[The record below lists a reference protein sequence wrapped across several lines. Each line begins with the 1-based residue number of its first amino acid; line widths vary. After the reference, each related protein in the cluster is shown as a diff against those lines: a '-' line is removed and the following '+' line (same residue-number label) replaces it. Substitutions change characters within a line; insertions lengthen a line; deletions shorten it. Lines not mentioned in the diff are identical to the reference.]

1 MSCVYIIS
9 DGTDIKI
16 GKSNDPEARLSILQ
30 TANKYELTIIRLIKC
45 ETEQQ
50 AYIIEKGLHRL
61 YNSYCI
67 RNEWFNGI
75 ILKDIQ
81 KYTDNE
87 LFYLFSP
94 TNIHNN
100 KLITKKSIKAKE
112 IIKKY
117 NKDFLGELDDTH
129 TRALAKISRNTY
141 YKYKKELKMEQM
153 EPFL

>member
-1 MSCVYIIS
+1 MSWVYIIS

-16 GKSNDPEARLSILQ
+16 GKSNDPIYRLSMLQ
-30 TANKYELTIIRLIKC
+30 TGNKHELTIIRLIEC
-45 ETEQQ
+45 ETDQK

-81 KYTDNE
+81 KYSDDE

-94 TNIHNN
+94 TKTFN
-100 KLITKKSIKAKE
+100 KLTTKKSIKAKE

-129 TRALAKISRNTY
+129 TRAIANISRNTY